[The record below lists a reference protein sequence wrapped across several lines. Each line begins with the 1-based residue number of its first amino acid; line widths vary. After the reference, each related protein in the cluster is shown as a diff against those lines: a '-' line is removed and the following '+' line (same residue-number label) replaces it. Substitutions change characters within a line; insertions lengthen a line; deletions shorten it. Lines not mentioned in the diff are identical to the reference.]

1 MWRKQRKFVTDLQK
15 AEAPV
20 NEEETQEMEEAD
32 VIQLE
37 SGEELI
43 VPRSKFHATEEPNA
57 KQREQ
62 AYALKESVTAPK
74 RKVVSRIDRMNRLSV
89 NDRLATMANGFRA
102 VALGTLPA
110 VMVRSGPGIGK
121 THTLKE
127 LFKKLGMVENEDFII
142 IKAGVSEYGDYR
154 IVCHW
159 AEKVKEWKRQAK
171 EKDAKS
177 KGKKKKTVPVI
188 VFDDVPIKG
197 QKMVDMMKALMDT
210 YEERIVTWHTDRTS
224 MDPNEKGG
232 KLPASVTYE
241 GGVIILTN
249 EPTKKIDK
257 PMRDRSIFFEIEI
270 TDAEMIERM
279 RTVAQDME
287 PHMNK
292 PNYPY
297 PKLKKEVV
305 DWICSD
311 DYEGEERSMRT
322 LYKALKLA
330 QANPK
335 RWKLMC
341 SVI

>member
-1 MWRKQRKFVTDLQK
+1 M
-15 AEAPV
+15 
-20 NEEETQEMEEAD
+20 
-32 VIQLE
+32 
-37 SGEELI
+37 
-43 VPRSKFHATEEPNA
+43 
-57 KQREQ
+57 
-62 AYALKESVTAPK
+62 
-74 RKVVSRIDRMNRLSV
+74 
-89 NDRLATMANGFRA
+89 
-102 VALGTLPA
+102 
-110 VMVRSGPGIGK
+110 
-121 THTLKE
+121 
-127 LFKKLGMVENEDFII
+127 
-142 IKAGVSEYGDYR
+142 
-154 IVCHW
+154 
-159 AEKVKEWKRQAK
+159 
-171 EKDAKS
+171 
-177 KGKKKKTVPVI
+177 
-188 VFDDVPIKG
+188 
-197 QKMVDMMKALMDT
+197 
-210 YEERIVTWHTDRTS
+210 
-224 MDPNEKGG
+224 
-232 KLPASVTYE
+232 
-241 GGVIILTN
+241 TN

-297 PKLKKEVV
+297 PTLKKEVV